1 MCPGWENPGRAPGGW
16 DMGSPERAAPS
27 GASLQ
32 GSESSLPP
40 SWEGQQECSPP
51 EHEGPCSFLNSL
63 RPPRT
68 KFPKP
73 PPASGLVPRA
83 KSLWGHPV
91 WGAPSSLARE
101 QTVFPKP
108 CGKLGKLSAG
118 LCFQGHTRR
127 AQRAAC
133 SPMPG
138 TPPQARPLS
147 LSVGYRAI
155 AQLAPPSPT
164 QPHPGRDRNWP
175 LGARS
180 SAA

>member
-1 MCPGWENPGRAPGGW
+1 M
-16 DMGSPERAAPS
+16 
-27 GASLQ
+27 
-32 GSESSLPP
+32 
-40 SWEGQQECSPP
+40 CSPP